1 MPSVYHL
8 RQQFEALKR
17 RYARVIAAAH
27 MLPVAQEIA
36 DDWNDAAANDQPKPD
51 PATCVRKVAKAG
63 FRLFTFKALHIY
75 LGECRLYVRPADPW
89 EIIRALLPPKSP
101 VVLSKVLPDIY

>member
-17 RYARVIAAAH
+17 RYARVIASAH
-27 MLPVAQEIA
+27 MLPIAQEIA
-36 DDWNDAAANDQPKPD
+36 DEWNDAAANDQPKPD

-63 FRLFTFKALHIY
+63 FRLFTFKALHAY

-101 VVLSKVLPDIY
+101 VVLSRVLPDIY